1 MIPLVPP
8 IAVALAKH
16 PATAQFDLSTVKAI
30 ISSAAP
36 LSLDITEQIIKKFN
50 WDVLQ
55 GYGMTECT
63 LATHFTPPN
72 RRKYGSVGM
81 VMPFYES
88 KVGIYIFQMILSI
101 LSLLSVQLDY

>member
-8 IAVALAKH
+8 IAVLLAKN
-16 PATAQFDLSTVKAI
+16 PAVDNFDLSSVKAI

-36 LSLDITEQIIKKFN
+36 LSYEIIQTIIRKHKWN
-50 WDVLQ
+50 VLQ

-63 LATHFTPPN
+63 LATHFIPPGRAKN
-72 RRKYGSVGM
+72 GSVGM

-88 KVGIYIFQMILSI
+88 KVSSI
-101 LSLLSVQLDY
+101 A